1 MIIRVFLDNHK
12 GFLVVIFIFIYLRCH
27 MNRRTS
33 IKQILIAGT
42 LGVSSL
48 SFFKW
53 FQTTK
58 QLSPDSFNPYKALIA
73 ELAETI
79 IPRTDTPGAKDAE
92 VELYILKMLR
102 DCTAVKEQHN
112 FLNGL
117 DNLKEYTSS
126 TYKKNFARCSK
137 AEKIEVLKHF
147 EDKATYS
154 RPILNKIDGKLFG
167 TPFFYKLKEL
177 TVQGYCTSQ
186 IGATKAFVYDYIPG
200 PYIGCVPLTKNQ
212 HSWATK

>member
-1 MIIRVFLDNHK
+1 
-12 GFLVVIFIFIYLRCH
+12 

-42 LGVSSL
+42 LGISSI

-58 QLSPDSFNPYKALIA
+58 QLNPGSFTSYKALIA

-92 VELYILKMLR
+92 VEVFILKMLR
-102 DCTAVKEQHN
+102 DCTVLKEQHN
-112 FLNGL
+112 FLKGL
-117 DNLKEYTSS
+117 ISVEDYTIS
-126 TYKKNFARCSK
+126 TYNRNFVQCSK
-137 AEKIEVLKHF
+137 TEKIEIVRHF
-147 EDKATYS
+147 EDKSTYS
-154 RPILNKIDGKLFG
+154 YPILDKIDGKLFG
-167 TPFFYKLKEL
+167 TPFFKKLKEL
-177 TVQGYCTSQ
+177 TVEGYCTSQ

-200 PYIGCVPLTKNQ
+200 SYDSCVPLTKNQ